1 MPRMDATTAVL
12 VLGGAGLLMLAL
24 SAVMSRR
31 ATGTTARLTAIE
43 HRLGLIMDHL
53 GVAEPE
59 PDVADIVERMVA
71 GKKVEAI
78 KLYRQRTGLGLREA
92 KDAVEE
98 IARRRL

>member
-1 MPRMDATTAVL
+1 MPRMDLTTAVL

-31 ATGTTARLTAIE
+31 ATGTTARLVAIE

-53 GVAEPE
+53 GVTEPE
-59 PDVADIVERMVA
+59 PDVADIVERMAA

-98 IARRRL
+98 IARRRP